1 MENGMGQ
8 RGRYLGSGEEK
19 CGCVLTVLDS
29 LGCAEYKLAQLQAIF
44 VQQKSNPQ
52 LM

>member
-8 RGRYLGSGEEK
+8 RRRYVGSGEEK

-29 LGCAEYKLAQLQAIF
+29 LGYAEYKLPQLQ
-44 VQQKSNPQ
+44 
-52 LM
+52 